1 MPTNDEMYTQTINVQ
16 RDYLVKLQAAFNKR
30 CDEVAAITNEK
41 LKTVP
46 ETDVEGR
53 KKIFD
58 EQKQLLDQALSQLK
72 SEIEHSGTA
81 TRKKLEEIYTQREQA
96 VMETLENDIKTLTP

>member
-1 MPTNDEMYTQTINVQ
+1 MPTPDELYTQTIQTQ
-16 RDYLVKLQAAFNKR
+16 RNYLVKLQDDFNKR
-30 CDEVAAITNEK
+30 CDEIAVSTNEK

-58 EQKQLLDQALSQLK
+58 EQKQLLNQALNELK
-72 SEIEHSGTA
+72 NAINVSSGEV
-81 TRKKLEEIYTQREQA
+81 RRKLEEIYAQREITVIA
-96 VMETLENDIKTLTP
+96 SLENDMKTL